1 MSKKWFINQLDSIP
15 NLDGTLTDFVVVA
28 HWNRNAKETINAV
41 DYFASV
47 YGSQSFS
54 KDDVTNFIPYE
65 DLTYDIVCSWLDN
78 SIDVEALDLNLD
90 AQIENQV
97 NPPVI
102 TLPLPFTN
110 P

>member
-1 MSKKWFINQLDSIP
+1 MKYWFINQLECLP
-15 NLDGTLTDFVVVA
+15 TDGEYQDFVLVA
-28 HWNRNAKETINAV
+28 HWNRNAKETINEV
-41 DYFASV
+41 EYFASL

-54 KDDVTNFIPYE
+54 KDDVAKFIPYE
-65 DLTYDIVCSWLDN
+65 DLTYDIVCGWLDA

-97 NPPVI
+97 NPPIVI
-102 TLPLPFTN
+102 LPLPFVN

>member
-1 MSKKWFINQLDSIP
+1 MKYFYINAMDCVPQ
-15 NLDGTLTDFVVVA
+15 DGDLTDFVINV
-28 HWNRNAKETINAV
+28 HWSRFAKETINDKEYTAM
-41 DYFASV
+41 V

-54 KDDVTNFIPYE
+54 KEDVTDFIPYE
-65 DLTYDIVCSWLDN
+65 ELTYDIVCSWLDSSMN
-78 SIDVEALDLNLD
+78 VEALDLNLD

>member
-1 MSKKWFINQLDSIP
+1 MKYWYIQQLDCVAKDED
-15 NLDGTLTDFVVVA
+15 LKDFVVLVN
-28 HWNRNAKETINAV
+28 WSRFAKETINDKQYDACING
-41 DYFASV
+41 A
-47 YGSQSFS
+47 QSFS

-65 DLTYDIVCSWLDN
+65 ELTYEIVCGWLDA

-102 TLPLPFTN
+102 VLPLPFTN

>member
-1 MSKKWFINQLDSIP
+1 MKYFYINQMDSLP
-15 NLDGTLTDFVVVA
+15 VDGDLKDFVINV
-28 HWNRNAKETINAV
+28 HWSRLAKETIN
-41 DYFASV
+41 DKEYFASV

-65 DLTYDIVCSWLDN
+65 DLTYEIVCRWLD
-78 SIDVEALDLNLD
+78 SSLDTEALDLNLD

-102 TLPLPFTN
+102 TLPLPFVN